1 MADYGIKIS
10 KTGVDVKTATD
21 DQLAFSS
28 KYNVPKTFASGAS
41 TIVVSGGAGSRTIA
55 HGLPAIPIALVYIEF
70 VAGDNKRYLLND
82 VVLSSPFAYSVDAT
96 NLIVSII
103 TAPADGTYNFYYY
116 TFLDAL

>member
-1 MADYGIKIS
+1 MKIS
-10 KTGVDVKTATD
+10 KTGVDVNNATD

-28 KYNVPKTFASGAS
+28 KYNIPKTYASGAS
-41 TIVVSGGAGSRTIA
+41 TIVVSGGAGSTTIA
-55 HGLPAIPIALVYIEF
+55 HGLPATPIALVYIEF

-96 NLIVSII
+96 NLKVII
-103 TAPADGTYNFYYY
+103 INAPSDGTYNFFYY